1 MLYTNEEE
9 RSEVVPP
16 WCYRNGPYPGI
27 VAYSR
32 IGKSWR
38 LPDIVN
44 SALATR
50 QSYGV
55 WTAVANRDGEH
66 CVRASTWTL
75 VYHYHP
81 RYNVWHT
88 SPYSCIR
95 VMVPNSPHMAWV
107 GPGEG
112 TFTCQ
117 VNRSIRWESNPDLR
131 HGSQSRWPPYY
142 YHRRFD
148 FLIIAISKKVPLQV
162 SQSLIIESS

>member
-1 MLYTNEEE
+1 MKKKKY
-9 RSEVVPP
+9 
-16 WCYRNGPYPGI
+16 YRNGPYPGI

-55 WTAVANRDGEH
+55 WTAVANRNGEQ

-75 VYHYHP
+75 VYYYHP

-95 VMVPNSPHMAWV
+95 VMVPNSPHGMGWPGRRYIHLPSKSQHQV
-107 GPGEG
+107 GIEP
-112 TFTCQ
+112 
-117 VNRSIRWESNPDLR
+117 WNPARKSKSMTTILLR
-131 HGSQSRWPPYY
+131 PLIVLYIWYKAQDGL
-142 YHRRFD
+142 
-148 FLIIAISKKVPLQV
+148 FL
-162 SQSLIIESS
+162 